1 MSLFNRPKKNT
12 KIPFIKEDIILDIIE
27 RMEEEYPEWF
37 VCELPESSI
46 CDFILIKSFNKE
58 IKTTINSL
66 NPYTN
71 IKEELIQKVIA
82 IDVLPPSAE
91 IDEKRLEKTKS
102 WTSLHLIVS
111 DPEVVFRTIKDMK

>member
-1 MSLFNRPKKNT
+1 MSLFNRPKNIT
-12 KIPFIKEDIILDIIE
+12 KIPFIKEDIILDILE
-27 RMEEEYPEWF
+27 RMEKEYPEWF
-37 VCELPESSI
+37 VCELSENSI

-58 IKTTINSL
+58 VKTTINSL

-82 IDVLPPSAE
+82 IDVLHPSE
-91 IDEKRLEKTKS
+91 KIDEEKLEKTKS
-102 WTSLHLIVS
+102 WTSLHLIVN